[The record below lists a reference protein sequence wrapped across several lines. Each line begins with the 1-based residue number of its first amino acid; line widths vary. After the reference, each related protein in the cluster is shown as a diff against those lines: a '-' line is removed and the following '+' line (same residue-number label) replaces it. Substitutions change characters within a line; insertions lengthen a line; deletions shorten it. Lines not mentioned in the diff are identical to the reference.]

1 MRPNAMRV
9 ADARRIGI
17 VVALPAEARTLD
29 ALDTSTFDIVVTG
42 PGPARA
48 ATGAADLVARGAGA
62 LLSWGTSGA
71 LQAELRPGRLVLAS
85 NVRDEDGCRFPC
97 DDDWFRRMEAMFAS
111 LAPARTG
118 CATSAQPVASVEA
131 KHLLARV
138 SGCGAVDMEAAAVA
152 RTAAAHT
159 LPFLAIR
166 SIVDPVDC
174 DLPRCVL
181 ASLAPSGEPHLGALL
196 ATLLRRPWELGG
208 LLRLALHFNAA
219 LRTLRHAARLMSNSN
234 QAITVVNR

>member
-1 MRPNAMRV
+1 MRPDATQGKG
-9 ADARRIGI
+9 ARRIGI

-48 ATGAADLVARGAGA
+48 AAGAATLVARGAVA

-71 LQAELRPGRLVLAS
+71 LRADLRAGQLVLGAG
-85 NVRDEDGCRFPC
+85 VRDEDGCRYPS
-97 DDDWFRRMEAMFAS
+97 DEDWLRRVEAL
-111 LAPARTG
+111 LADLRPARAG
-118 CATSAQPVASVEA
+118 CATSAQPVGSVEA
-131 KHLLARV
+131 KHQLARA
-138 SGCGAVDMEAAAVA
+138 SSCGAVDMEAAAVA
-152 RTAAAHT
+152 SAAAKHA

-174 DLPRCVL
+174 ELPSCVL
-181 ASLAPSGEPHLGALL
+181 ASLAPSGKPRLAALL
-196 ATLLRRPWELGG
+196 YGLLRRPWELGG

-219 LRTLRHAARLMSNSN
+219 LRTLRQAARLMSKAD
-234 QAITVVNR
+234 QAVTVMNR